1 MSIDPLVENAVNRVR
16 KELITRTDA
25 ISTSITNLPTLIPSD
40 ITKELTLVAG
50 EDLIANQL
58 VRLDSDGKVRRAN
71 NILAQADEL
80 PLSVNAFPLLCFK
93 TQANNKI
100 VVIYQDY
107 SGSTAVRRDLFCSIY
122 DSNLNLLTKA
132 NIPLPVQRGSGEAF
146 SAIKSLGA
154 NNSVGISY
162 SLGASGGVRFFS
174 FVVNDSTNAIT
185 INSGVT
191 ITINAS
197 THDHCVTSDSTG
209 RYILVTASSST
220 SVAVATFD
228 SNATQLGTTQ
238 TITTVRSGIT
248 TGVCAVAFDSASTA
262 AYFIVSSASNTAKAI
277 KLTYQ
282 TDAYKI
288 SGSQVTLT
296 GSINNSYLQDNR
308 WAVIYNNKI
317 FTEYSQGSGQF
328 SLVAVDITGG
338 TIGTTAQILQNIVPY
353 VNGLALARGREPFIA
368 SNKLYFIDKTSNA
381 LIEIVSSVGSISTNV
396 LGKVSTAYAKSI
408 YMVDSTTVY
417 ASAQVFNLGTD
428 LVFLDY
434 VNIPWDTN
442 ITNNMGS
449 ECLIT
454 VFRNI
459 NDLTSK
465 QHYEP
470 IGYTRAITANN
481 ANATIDLL
489 PEVAGVLQTKAN
501 SGKIVGTF
509 EADGSVVLSATQS
522 ILPIKEKSQN
532 SYLVRANANLAANS
546 LVTLKENGAAYST
559 AIPESTALVTGFS
572 VDGARLIF
580 CFQLKSG
587 NIFSLHQD
595 NNFNNNN
602 QLLFSITNETGNLLI
617 RGLFAYTFSTSTYAY
632 AFVNATGTNLFGMM
646 AKANGATGTRQFALF
661 NVNEARLQPFQSGNA
676 TSPIEQIGS
685 VTSFIQTLDGPVS
698 ITYDPTRSLFIGV
711 ARGQGSSENP
721 RVSTFN
727 LSGVQVGTEQTIS
740 GFTGANNLNE
750 VLGLEYDSLSD
761 ACYLV
766 ANGGAS
772 TSNLYVAKLTY
783 QTDAFKLSG
792 SVTTVTTPSGFA
804 SGGAY
809 AVGYPSS
816 TIVNQMI
823 FCKRTSTNTDK
834 VFAVSVAGGTINTT
848 GFTLGTP
855 NPTGMSVSA
864 YGAYLCST
872 GKEVL
877 LPFHST
883 PTGAGFFRICP
894 VSLAVSVSPL
904 NREFY
909 PETSHPNIIKL
920 ANGKYIL
927 GFSSGAT
934 GGVTGR
940 NLKLEIYTE
949 DALLAPFNIP
959 NIDYAN
965 KNKIIGVA
973 NSTTVAKNTAL
984 VRLDGVV
991 NKEDNIG
998 KRFASVSK
1006 QKVYLNDFLTLNKKI
1021 DYSRLRMKTSTGTT
1035 LSGGV
1040 DTTVLNIY
1048 GSRGG
1053 VVEYLVLNTSGSG
1066 AGQINNFKVT
1076 VDGNLEQ
1083 TINTNTA
1090 MSTQATTSYYGNAN
1104 VFPINLEFSD
1114 SITLKVQCNQSS
1126 IPYTLVYREEF

>member
-1 MSIDPLVENAVNRVR
+1 MNFDPINY
-16 KELITRTDA
+16 DA
-25 ISTSITNLPTLIPSD
+25 ITQVKSAVDSIPNLIQPDLV
-40 ITKELTLVAG
+40 KELTLVAG

-80 PLSVNAFPLLCFK
+80 PFSSNAFPLLCFK

-107 SGSTAVRRDLFCSIY
+107 NGSSARRDLFCSIY
-122 DSNLNLLTKA
+122 DSNLNLITKT
-132 NIPLPVQRGSGEAF
+132 NIPLPAAGRTGEAF

-162 SLGASGGVRFFS
+162 SIPGAFGVRFFS

-197 THDHCVTSDSTG
+197 NHDHCVTSDSTG

-228 SNATQLGTTQ
+228 SNATQLGATE
-238 TITTVRSGIT
+238 TITTVRAGLT
-248 TGVCAVAFDSASTA
+248 TGVCAVAFDSASNA
-262 AYFIVSSASNTAKAI
+262 AYFIVSSASSTAKAI

-296 GSINNSYLQDNR
+296 GSINSSYQQNNR
-308 WAVIYNNKI
+308 WAVIYNDKI
-317 FTEYSQGSGQF
+317 FTEYSLGSGQF

-338 TIGTTAQILQNIVPY
+338 TIGTTAQILQSIVPS
-353 VNGLALARGREPFIA
+353 VSGFSLFRGRKPFIA

-396 LGKVSTAYAKSI
+396 VGKVSTAYAKTL
-408 YMVDSTTVY
+408 YAVDSTTVY
-417 ASAQVFNLGTD
+417 ASAQVFNYGSD
-428 LVFLDY
+428 LIFLDY

-442 ITNNMGS
+442 IANNMGS

-459 NDLTSK
+459 NDLTTR

-470 IGYTRAITANN
+470 IGYTRSITANN

-489 PEVAGVLQTKAN
+489 PDVLGVLQTKAN
-501 SGKIVGTF
+501 SGKIIGTF
-509 EADGSVVLSATQS
+509 EADGSLVLSATQS

-546 LVTLKENGAAYST
+546 VVTLKENGAAYAT

-602 QLLFSITNETGNLLI
+602 QLLFSITNETGNLLA
-617 RGLFAYTFSTSTYAY
+617 RGLFAYTFSTSNYAY

-661 NVNEARLQPFQSGNA
+661 NVNEARLQPFQPGNA

-685 VTSFIQTLDGPVS
+685 TTSFIQTGDGPVS
-698 ITYDPTRSLFIGV
+698 ITYDPTRSLFVGV
-711 ARGQGSSENP
+711 ARGNGSTENP

-792 SVTTVTTPSGFA
+792 SVTAVTTPSGFA
-804 SGGAY
+804 SGGSY

-823 FCKRTSTNTDK
+823 FCKRTSTTTDK

-904 NREFY
+904 SREFY
-909 PETSHPNIIKL
+909 PETQHPNIIKL
-920 ANGKYIL
+920 TNDKYVL
-927 GFSSGAT
+927 GYSSGAVS
-934 GGVTGR
+934 GVTGR
-940 NLKLEIYTE
+940 NLKLEIYRE
-949 DALLAPFNIP
+949 SALLAPFNIP
-959 NIDYAN
+959 NIDYPN
-965 KNKIIGVA
+965 KNKVIGVA
-973 NSTTVAKNTAL
+973 SSTTEAKNTAL
-984 VRLDGVV
+984 IKVDGLI
-991 NKEDNIG
+991 NKEDNLG

-1006 QKVYLNDFLTLNKKI
+1006 QKIYLNDFLTLNKKI
-1021 DYSRLRMKTSTGTT
+1021 DYSRLRMKTSTGSTA
-1035 LSGGV
+1035 SAGS

-1053 VVEYLVLNTSGSG
+1053 VVEYLVLHTSGSG
-1066 AGQINNFKVT
+1066 GGQINNFKVT
-1076 VDGNLEQ
+1076 VDGNFEQ
-1083 TINTNTA
+1083 IITTNAA
-1090 MSTQATTSYYGNAN
+1090 MSTQSTSSYYGNAN
-1104 VFPINLEFSD
+1104 VFPINLEFND
-1114 SITLKVQCNQSS
+1114 SITLKVQCSQSS
-1126 IPYTLVYREEF
+1126 IQYTLVYREEF